1 VTTTGLGVVE
11 QMTLV
16 NTSGLL
22 SGGSKTSGFSVLV
35 DRVTDPVVSGVSSDG
50 LVGWVDQNDFEVL
63 VGRILVNPVRVKD
76 SHVRSTTTNSFF
88 SSRS

>member
-1 VTTTGLGVVE
+1 MTTTGLGVVE

-16 NTSGLL
+16 DTSGLL

-50 LVGWVDQNDFEVL
+50 LVRGVDKDNLKVL
-63 VGRILVNPVRVKD
+63 VGGVLVNPVGV
-76 SHVRSTTTNSFF
+76 
-88 SSRS
+88 